1 MSTLVEKQ
9 VTKNEFCV
17 KSGYVGSYSFF
28 FFLSLLNYFQAEK
41 VLHLTY
47 LCACWKLT
55 WENVGSL
62 AVKT

>member
-1 MSTLVEKQ
+1 M
-9 VTKNEFCV
+9 NEFCV
-17 KSGYVGSYSFF
+17 KSGYVGSYF

-47 LCACWKLT
+47 LCVCWKLT